1 METMKIVEAN
11 PFFFPYHG
19 GIERRMHVT
28 SKRFAKMGHD
38 VTVLTSQ
45 LPGTPLEEETEDG
58 YRIVRLPSRFFNIY
72 NPPYVITKKVTEK
85 LNELSP
91 DIVNY
96 NYRWAPSFDGGVAK
110 YTGTKV
116 FTYHNMWGEGIGIQG
131 FLSEINDN
139 LYRKKLNTY
148 DHIVAITDCV
158 RNDLIRRGC
167 DGNKITTID
176 NCLEEFPEIS
186 DKEDDFILSLGRL
199 VSTKGLP
206 YLIEAMKNVDQKLIL
221 CGKGPEQKK
230 IERLIKKYN
239 LQDKVEIK
247 GWVEEDEKIRLM
259 STCKFFVMPS
269 IFEAYGLAALE
280 AISYGK
286 PIICTDV
293 DGLPGNVKDA
303 GYYVKPK
310 DSEGLANAINDLL
323 NDREKRIQL
332 SENAIKVSRAFT
344 WDQQM
349 VKTETLY
356 KSIIDSNKC

>member
-1 METMKIVEAN
+1 
-11 PFFFPYHG
+11 
-19 GIERRMHVT
+19 
-28 SKRFAKMGHD
+28 
-38 VTVLTSQ
+38 
-45 LPGTPLEEETEDG
+45 
-58 YRIVRLPSRFFNIY
+58 
-72 NPPYVITKKVTEK
+72 
-85 LNELSP
+85 
-91 DIVNY
+91 
-96 NYRWAPSFDGGVAK
+96 
-110 YTGTKV
+110 
-116 FTYHNMWGEGIGIQG
+116 
-131 FLSEINDN
+131 
-139 LYRKKLNTY
+139 
-148 DHIVAITDCV
+148 
-158 RNDLIRRGC
+158 
-167 DGNKITTID
+167 
-176 NCLEEFPEIS
+176 
-186 DKEDDFILSLGRL
+186 
-199 VSTKGLP
+199 
-206 YLIEAMKNVDQKLIL
+206 MKNVDQKLIL

-230 IERLIKKYN
+230 LERLIKKYN